1 MKAWIP
7 GEESGP
13 CYVMGWGDDVEMG
26 YLSCLKQ

>member
-13 CYVMGWGDDVEMG
+13 CYVMGWGDGVEMG
-26 YLSCLKQ
+26 YLLCLKQ